1 MAWDENMIW
10 RAMAT
15 LNKKKNKYGCCCAYC
30 GYLFIAEEHEFNTGR
45 WDKKGRWFRGINC
58 PCCTDVIP
66 LEYMEKLQT
75 TADEERF
82 HKMME
87 EYPDGFTQ

>member
-1 MAWDENMIW
+1 MDAAALIVVIYLSQKNMNSI
-10 RAMAT
+10 
-15 LNKKKNKYGCCCAYC
+15 LDDG
-30 GYLFIAEEHEFNTGR
+30 I
-45 WDKKGRWFRGINC
+45 KKGRWLRGINC

-87 EYPDGFTQ
+87 EYPDGFAQ